1 MSINIEEEV
10 IFIDALGPLVE
21 NQTLVQMLAS
31 NIHHTDSGVVNVF
44 RVVVTENLADLNSH
58 AALYERLLHSALS
71 IRVIIRCVTGNR
83 PAMQAMESG
92 VIPESILNAGDRVRM
107 LIIEDNIG
115 VYFGADRG
123 TPEALAIW
131 PDDPDGVRTLEI
143 IDDALKMPEVF
154 NAVFEKTKD
163 APFRAFSVGTRQ
175 AWFGR
180 FPVDAISDVFKDVG
194 LTITGG
200 DSFSALERR
209 PPEWQETPHLCG
221 NASESDL
228 LIDGEGLS
236 KVYKDTQNSVT
247 HALRWFGLKSG
258 YSIPKRIAR
267 FKSAQLTAVSD
278 LSQGLRFVDQTV
290 GTLIGQ
296 IEASDGFSDE
306 EATRIEKAGIRL
318 YRDDDERSRYKNE
331 RTTLLENV
339 LKTIL
344 LALSNEQS
352 ISPYFGRLDDTISK
366 IEPRTSDKIREDFQ
380 EKLLTPATERLDD
393 AEKSAPSGPAMR
405 IAQKAATLFAERWF
419 QILMA
424 SIGFF
429 GLLGVLDHIFDE
441 RSPDLI
447 KNLPLMSNFRGELR
461 LFAEVLFLLF
471 ILSILGAVILFSYAD
486 AEIKKWGRSLGFL
499 NVKKSVDDHEA
510 FIRSVALNDWILSK
524 TRRSAIEPLVLLR
537 DAVLREVVDGLSSV
551 LTGEGAGQIAVY
563 DNHSFN
569 PSVRRTFQAGAHI
582 GIFKNLPQVK
592 KVLSI
597 DVVSIVRRP
606 IESHGYSL
614 LGSNA
619 SAVGPRIVSEVREQL
634 SRYVQSVFR
643 FGVYSQNHMIDG
655 TEGERERQRLMEEY
669 WSDSDSINELLHGVV
684 LTKESEPIV
693 QFIQAESLSHL
704 DAASERTVFIRFAPK
719 TAKLEEL
726 VNSTDQRESLN
737 EVEFTK
743 SAEIGGVIRLIG
755 YREGTIF

>member
-1 MSINIEEEV
+1 
-10 IFIDALGPLVE
+10 
-21 NQTLVQMLAS
+21 
-31 NIHHTDSGVVNVF
+31 
-44 RVVVTENLADLNSH
+44 
-58 AALYERLLHSALS
+58 
-71 IRVIIRCVTGNR
+71 
-83 PAMQAMESG
+83 
-92 VIPESILNAGDRVRM
+92 
-107 LIIEDNIG
+107 
-115 VYFGADRG
+115 
-123 TPEALAIW
+123 
-131 PDDPDGVRTLEI
+131 
-143 IDDALKMPEVF
+143 
-154 NAVFEKTKD
+154 
-163 APFRAFSVGTRQ
+163 
-175 AWFGR
+175 
-180 FPVDAISDVFKDVG
+180 
-194 LTITGG
+194 
-200 DSFSALERR
+200 
-209 PPEWQETPHLCG
+209 
-221 NASESDL
+221 
-228 LIDGEGLS
+228 
-236 KVYKDTQNSVT
+236 
-247 HALRWFGLKSG
+247 
-258 YSIPKRIAR
+258 
-267 FKSAQLTAVSD
+267 
-278 LSQGLRFVDQTV
+278 
-290 GTLIGQ
+290 
-296 IEASDGFSDE
+296 
-306 EATRIEKAGIRL
+306 
-318 YRDDDERSRYKNE
+318 
-331 RTTLLENV
+331 
-339 LKTIL
+339 
-344 LALSNEQS
+344 
-352 ISPYFGRLDDTISK
+352 
-366 IEPRTSDKIREDFQ
+366 
-380 EKLLTPATERLDD
+380 
-393 AEKSAPSGPAMR
+393 
-405 IAQKAATLFAERWF
+405 
-419 QILMA
+419 
-424 SIGFF
+424 
-429 GLLGVLDHIFDE
+429 
-441 RSPDLI
+441 
-447 KNLPLMSNFRGELR
+447 
-461 LFAEVLFLLF
+461 LF
-471 ILSILGAVILFSYAD
+471 ILLILGAVILFSYAD
-486 AEIKKWGRSLGFL
+486 AEIKKWGQSLGFL

-619 SAVGPRIVSEVREQL
+619 SAVGPRIVSEVREQI

>member
-10 IFIDALGPLVE
+10 VFINALGPFVE
-21 NQTLVQMLAS
+21 NQTLVQMLAA
-31 NIHHTDSGVVNVF
+31 NIEHTDSGVVNVF

-58 AALYERLLHSALS
+58 GALYERLLHSALS

-83 PAMQAMESG
+83 PAMNAMESV

-180 FPVDAISDVFKDVG
+180 FPVDAIADVFKDVG

-228 LIDGEGLS
+228 LIEGEGLS
-236 KVYKDTQNSVT
+236 KVYKDTQHSVT
-247 HALRWFGLKSG
+247 NALRWFGLKSG

-267 FKSAQLTAVSD
+267 FKSTHLTAVSD
-278 LSQGLRFVDQTV
+278 LSEGLRFVDQTV

-393 AEKSAPSGPAMR
+393 AEKSAPSGPAMAF
-405 IAQKAATLFAERWF
+405 AQKAATLFAERWF

-424 SIGFF
+424 SIGGF

-441 RSPDLI
+441 QSPDL
-447 KNLPLMSNFRGELR
+447 LQDLAFLSDFREEFR
-461 LFAEVLFLLF
+461 IIAEVLFIAL

-486 AEIKKWGRSLGFL
+486 AEIKKWGQSLGFL
-499 NVKKSVDDHEA
+499 NVKKAVDDHEA

-551 LTGEGAGQIAVY
+551 LTAEGAGQISVY

-619 SAVGPRIVSEVREQL
+619 ASVGPRIVTEVREQL

-643 FGVYSQNHMIDG
+643 YGVYSQNHMIDG

-704 DAASERTVFIRFAPK
+704 DASSERTVFIRFAPK
-719 TAKLEEL
+719 TSKLEEL

>member
-10 IFIDALGPLVE
+10 IFIDALRPLVE
-21 NQTLVQMLAS
+21 NQTLVQMLAA
-31 NIHHTDSGVVNVF
+31 NIEHTDSGVVNVF

-92 VIPESILNAGDRVRM
+92 VIPESIQNAGDRVRM

-228 LIDGEGLS
+228 LIEGEGLS

-247 HALRWFGLKSG
+247 NALRWFGLKSG

-267 FKSAQLTAVSD
+267 FKSTQLTAVSD

-296 IEASDGFSDE
+296 VEASDGFSDE

-380 EKLLTPATERLDD
+380 ERLLTPATERLDD

-424 SIGFF
+424 TIGVF

-441 RSPDLI
+441 QSPDLL
-447 KNLPLMSNFRGELR
+447 KDLPLMSNFRGELR
-461 LFAEVLFLLF
+461 IIAEILFVLF
-471 ILSILGAVILFSYAD
+471 ILAVFGAVILFSYAD

-499 NVKKSVDDHEA
+499 NVKKAVDDHEA
-510 FIRSVALNDWILSK
+510 FIRTVALNDWILSK

-551 LTGEGAGQIAVY
+551 LTGEGVGQISVY

-606 IESHGYSL
+606 IESHG
-614 LGSNA
+614 
-619 SAVGPRIVSEVREQL
+619 
-634 SRYVQSVFR
+634 
-643 FGVYSQNHMIDG
+643 
-655 TEGERERQRLMEEY
+655 
-669 WSDSDSINELLHGVV
+669 
-684 LTKESEPIV
+684 
-693 QFIQAESLSHL
+693 
-704 DAASERTVFIRFAPK
+704 
-719 TAKLEEL
+719 
-726 VNSTDQRESLN
+726 
-737 EVEFTK
+737 
-743 SAEIGGVIRLIG
+743 
-755 YREGTIF
+755 

>member
-1 MSINIEEEV
+1 
-10 IFIDALGPLVE
+10 
-21 NQTLVQMLAS
+21 
-31 NIHHTDSGVVNVF
+31 
-44 RVVVTENLADLNSH
+44 
-58 AALYERLLHSALS
+58 
-71 IRVIIRCVTGNR
+71 
-83 PAMQAMESG
+83 
-92 VIPESILNAGDRVRM
+92 
-107 LIIEDNIG
+107 
-115 VYFGADRG
+115 
-123 TPEALAIW
+123 
-131 PDDPDGVRTLEI
+131 
-143 IDDALKMPEVF
+143 
-154 NAVFEKTKD
+154 
-163 APFRAFSVGTRQ
+163 
-175 AWFGR
+175 
-180 FPVDAISDVFKDVG
+180 
-194 LTITGG
+194 
-200 DSFSALERR
+200 LERR

-228 LIDGEGLS
+228 LIEGEGLS
-236 KVYKDTQNSVT
+236 KVYKDTQHSVT
-247 HALRWFGLKSG
+247 NALRWFGLKSG

-267 FKSAQLTAVSD
+267 FKSTHLTAVSD
-278 LSQGLRFVDQTV
+278 LSEGLRFVDQTV

-393 AEKSAPSGPAMR
+393 AEKSAPSGPAMAF
-405 IAQKAATLFAERWF
+405 AQKAATLFAERWF

-424 SIGFF
+424 SIGGF

-441 RSPDLI
+441 QSPDL
-447 KNLPLMSNFRGELR
+447 LQDLAFLSDFREEFR
-461 LFAEVLFLLF
+461 IIAEVLFIAL

-486 AEIKKWGRSLGFL
+486 AEIKKWGQSLGFL
-499 NVKKSVDDHEA
+499 NVKKAVDDHEA

-551 LTGEGAGQIAVY
+551 LTAEGAGQISVY

-619 SAVGPRIVSEVREQL
+619 ASVGPRIVTEVREQL

-643 FGVYSQNHMIDG
+643 YGVYSQNHMIDG

-704 DAASERTVFIRFAPK
+704 DASSERTVFIRFAPK